1 MPRIYFWIR
10 LGPAAGALT
19 STGLDGSVDR
29 DADQLASA
37 AANGS
42 SIASRISE
50 QDSSTLLDEFRI
62 DNLLTEPCAHAPI
75 GMLDNASVTSAVL
88 EWINASGHTAPS
100 VKNTSPA
107 SGDGVEQVLT
117 ATADSSDVNSGQQND
132 MGLLLSPFTPAPVAG
147 FDYDCATVDS
157 TPSGFDTIEPLS
169 PSSLA
174 LTPHG
179 SLEKDC
185 FPDYDYLDVDV
196 PLPVPLEGGNEANHL
211 PGISCM

>member
-42 SIASRISE
+42 SIVSRISE

-88 EWINASGHTAPS
+88 ES
-100 VKNTSPA
+100 VSYTH
-107 SGDGVEQVLT
+107 LT
-117 ATADSSDVNSGQQND
+117 
-132 MGLLLSPFTPAPVAG
+132 
-147 FDYDCATVDS
+147 
-157 TPSGFDTIEPLS
+157 
-169 PSSLA
+169 
-174 LTPHG
+174 
-179 SLEKDC
+179 
-185 FPDYDYLDVDV
+185 
-196 PLPVPLEGGNEANHL
+196 LPTKA
-211 PGISCM
+211 